1 MSAVQILR
9 VMRHDNNDN
18 ISATTLLCIE
28 CHQRNVLLQ
37 NETMKFLVLKIN
49 SFHTRFTDSRLQ
61 VTNKM
66 L

>member
-28 CHQRNVLLQ
+28 CTSTERNYEV
-37 NETMKFLVLKIN
+37 
-49 SFHTRFTDSRLQ
+49 SFVKNKQFSHTVR
-61 VTNKM
+61 
-66 L
+66 